1 MPGHGVEEST
11 LPVPRA
17 EPRTVPERNVG
28 APLPTQDEAFPFVAS
43 AGDDSDEDDCLA
55 AQMKYRA
62 SIILAVTSPN
72 VGGPDIP
79 KKTTIPTQSAPT
91 RSPAAPEENED
102 EKMEDDFHSPPPGSP
117 TGRGRHSPPLITLQ
131 SFPGER
137 MIPEG
142 QSNVFQPQSV
152 SHYPGE

>member
-1 MPGHGVEEST
+1 MPGVEEGT
-11 LPVPRA
+11 LPVPRT
-17 EPRTVPERNVG
+17 ELCTLQERNVG

-55 AQMKYRA
+55 AQRKYRA

-102 EKMEDDFHSPPPGSP
+102 EEIEDAFHTPPPGSL
-117 TGRGRHSPPLITLQ
+117 TGCGRHSPPLITSQL
-131 SFPGER
+131 SPRER
-137 MIPEG
+137 LVLEG
-142 QSNVFQPQSV
+142 QSNVFPPQSV
-152 SHYPGE
+152 SHYPSK